1 MLGELFQRKIYLK
14 NSVPD
19 EMKIL
24 IFLSILKIYFPQPS
38 NIRYDNRYDTCI
50 WRSTKLLAFIYIRL
64 KKNDKEEPQV
74 AGG

>member
-1 MLGELFQRKIYLK
+1 MLGVLFQKKIYLK
-14 NSVPD
+14 NSVLD

-38 NIRYDNRYDTCI
+38 NIRYNRYDTCV